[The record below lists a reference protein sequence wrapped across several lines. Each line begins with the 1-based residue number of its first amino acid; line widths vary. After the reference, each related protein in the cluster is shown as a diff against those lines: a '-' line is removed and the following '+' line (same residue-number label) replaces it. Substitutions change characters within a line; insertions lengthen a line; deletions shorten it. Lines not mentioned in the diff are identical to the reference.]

1 MSSIFNTVFV
11 NPISNILLFFYHIF
25 LVIKLPGA
33 FGFSIIALTVFIRL
47 LLQPFFHK
55 QMETAQKMQNLKPHL
70 DNLSKKHGKDKT
82 KLQAEQARLF
92 QEHGVNPAGGCLL
105 IIVQIPVFI
114 ALYNTLFNLFSHGQ
128 VQVIRELNQRVY
140 APFLKVTSI
149 DPQFFGFNLALSPQ
163 SAKIWYYYLIPV
175 VTGLLQYLLTT
186 MTMPAAPKSSALA
199 SVEKGKEKSDN
210 SGDFQKALNTQ
221 MKYVFPVLIGWFA
234 FGLPVGLSLYWNIF
248 SIFGILQQ
256 RALKSKSDSTSTLA
270 GDK

>member
-1 MSSIFNTVFV
+1 MGSIYNTIFV
-11 NPISNILLFFYHIF
+11 NPITNILLFFYHFF

-70 DNLSKKHGKDKT
+70 DNLSKKHGKDKA
-82 KLQAEQARLF
+82 KMQAEQARLF
-92 QEHGVNPAGGCLL
+92 QEHGVNPASGCLL
-105 IIVQIPVFI
+105 IIIQIPVFI
-114 ALYNTLFNLFSHGQ
+114 ALYNTLFHLFSAGQ
-128 VQVIRELNQRVY
+128 VQVIRELNQRIY
-140 APFLKVTSI
+140 APFLKVASI
-149 DPQFFGFNLALSPQ
+149 DPHFFGFNLAASPK
-163 SAKIWYYYLIPV
+163 SAHIWYYYLIPV

-186 MTMPAAPKSSALA
+186 MTMPAPQKSALA
-199 SVEKGKEKSDN
+199 KVEKGKEKPDD

-234 FGLPVGLSLYWNIF
+234 YSMPVGLSLYWNIF

-256 RALKSKSDSTSTLA
+256 RALRAKTDSSLSLK